1 MTFRDLKRK
10 VGCHVEQ
17 FSADCRYTVGVI
29 CEAIWQK
36 RTT

>member
-17 FSADCRYTVGVI
+17 FSVDRRYTV
-29 CEAIWQK
+29 EAICQ
-36 RTT
+36 